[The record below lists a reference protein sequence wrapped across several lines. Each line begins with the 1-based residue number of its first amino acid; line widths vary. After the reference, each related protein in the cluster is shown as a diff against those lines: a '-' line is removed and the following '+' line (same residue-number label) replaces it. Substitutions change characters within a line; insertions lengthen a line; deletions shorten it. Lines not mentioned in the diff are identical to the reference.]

1 MTEREWRDRGADL
14 KLMSLLLIKRIRSV
28 ILGTVLGAAICG
40 GIYFLCHVVYAPA
53 REYEAVSKLYLT
65 FAADDDGDA
74 YQYYNGYTWND
85 LMGTEPILDYAME
98 QLTDVSDLT
107 REDVREAVT
116 ADILSDIRVL
126 TVTVRTKDQAL
137 TDRIIRAEEASLLHF
152 AETMVEFDKIE
163 VIDHGVSA
171 LVVVESQTKRAVLLG
186 AALGLF
192 LTLFGMWI
200 YMILDDA
207 VYVPAQVEERL
218 GCPVLGVEL
227 QRDKEWRRQELEANV
242 SYKAGKNPV
251 YLDMSVTDA
260 EVLTDYDAL
269 RSSSGVILRI
279 PYGQK
284 IGTLIGSRI
293 RDLKIQECPLAGA
306 VITGGDDRLYHAY
319 YAGRRKGKI

>member
-14 KLMSLLLIKRIRSV
+14 KLMSLLLIKRIRIV

-98 QLTDVSDLT
+98 QLTDVSGLARD
-107 REDVREAVT
+107 DVRKAVT

-126 TVTVRTKDQAL
+126 TVTVRTHDQAL
-137 TDRIIRAEEASLLHF
+137 TERIIRAEEASLLHF

-207 VYVPAQVEERL
+207 IYVPSQFEERF
-218 GCPVLGVEL
+218 GCPALGVQL
-227 QRDKEWRRQELEANV
+227 RRDKEWRRQELEANV
-242 SYKAGKNPV
+242 SYRAGKNPV
-251 YLDMSVTDA
+251 YLDVNPTEA

-269 RSSSGVILRI
+269 RNSSGVILRI
-279 PYGQK
+279 PYGK
-284 IGTLIGSRI
+284 KVGVLTENLI
-293 RDLKIQECPLAGA
+293 RDLKIQECKLAGA
-306 VITGGDDRLYHAY
+306 VITDCDDRLYHVY
-319 YAGRRKGKI
+319 YAGRRKK

>member
-14 KLMSLLLIKRIRSV
+14 KLLLLLLIRRIWIV
-28 ILGTVLGAAICG
+28 VLGTALGAIVCG

-65 FAADDDGDA
+65 FAAEDDGDA

-107 REDVREAVT
+107 EEDVKKAVT

-126 TVTVRTKDQAL
+126 TVTVRTHDQAL
-137 TDRIIRAEEASLLHF
+137 TERIIRAEEAALLHF

-163 VIDHGVSA
+163 VIDHGVST

-186 AALGLF
+186 AALGFF
-192 LTLFGMWI
+192 LTLFGMWL

-207 VYVPAQVEERL
+207 VYVPAQLEERF
-218 GCPVLGVEL
+218 GYPVLGVEL
-227 QRDKEWRRQELEANV
+227 RRDREWRRQELERNV
-242 SYKAGKNPV
+242 SYRAGENPA
-251 YLDMSVTDA
+251 YLDMRRTDSDT
-260 EVLTDYDAL
+260 LPDYEAL
-269 RSSSGVILRI
+269 RGSTGVILQI
-279 PYGQK
+279 PYGQR
-284 IGTLIGSRI
+284 IGTLVESRI
-293 RDLKIQECPLAGA
+293 RDLAIQECKLAGFMI
-306 VITGGDDRLYHAY
+306 VDGDDRLYHAY
-319 YAGRRKGKI
+319 YACGRKG

>member
-14 KLMSLLLIKRIRSV
+14 KLMSLLLIKRIRIV

-98 QLTDVSDLT
+98 QLTDVSGLARD
-107 REDVREAVT
+107 DVRKAVT

-126 TVTVRTKDQAL
+126 TVTVCTHDQAL
-137 TDRIIRAEEASLLHF
+137 TERIIRAEEASLLHF

-186 AALGLF
+186 GALGLF
-192 LTLFGMWI
+192 LTLLGMWI

-207 VYVPAQVEERL
+207 IYVPSQFEERF
-218 GCPVLGVEL
+218 GCPALGVQL
-227 QRDKEWRRQELEANV
+227 RRDKEWRRQELEANV
-242 SYKAGKNPV
+242 SYRAGKNPV
-251 YLDMSVTDA
+251 YLDVNPTEA

-269 RSSSGVILRI
+269 RNSSGVILRI
-279 PYGQK
+279 PYGK
-284 IGTLIGSRI
+284 KVGALTGNLI
-293 RDLKIQECPLAGA
+293 RDLKIQECKLAGA
-306 VITGGDDRLYHAY
+306 VITDCDDRLYHAY
-319 YAGRRKGKI
+319 YAGRRKK

>member
-14 KLMSLLLIKRIRSV
+14 KLMSLLLIKRIWIL
-28 ILGTVLGAAICG
+28 ILGIAAGAAVCG

-53 REYEAVSKLYLT
+53 REYEAVSKMYLT
-65 FAADDDGDA
+65 FAEDDDGDA

-98 QLTDVSDLT
+98 QLTDVSGIT
-107 REDVREAVT
+107 REDVKKAVT

-126 TVTVRTKDQAL
+126 TVTARTHDQAL

-171 LVVVESQTKRAVLLG
+171 LVVVESQTKRALLLG

-207 VYVPAQVEERL
+207 VYVPSQFEERF

-227 QRDKEWRRQELEANV
+227 RRDKEWRRQELETNV
-242 SYKAGKNPV
+242 SYKAGQNSV
-251 YLDMSVTDA
+251 WLDVRPADSD
-260 EVLTDYDAL
+260 VLTDYDAL
-269 RSSSGVILRI
+269 RKSSGVILRI
-279 PYGQK
+279 PYGK
-284 IGTLIGSRI
+284 KTGTITESLI
-293 RDLKIQECPLAGA
+293 RDLKIQECKLAGA
-306 VITGGDDRLYHAY
+306 VITDCDDRLYHVY
-319 YAGRRKGKI
+319 YAGGRKG

>member
-14 KLMSLLLIKRIRSV
+14 KLMSLLLIKRIWIV
-28 ILGTVLGAAICG
+28 IVGTALGAAVCG

-207 VYVPAQVEERL
+207 VYVPAQVEERF

-284 IGTLIGSRI
+284 IGTLIESRI

>member
-14 KLMSLLLIKRIRSV
+14 KLMSLLLIKRIRIV

-98 QLTDVSDLT
+98 QLTDVSGLARD
-107 REDVREAVT
+107 DVRKAVT

-126 TVTVRTKDQAL
+126 TVTARTHDQAL
-137 TDRIIRAEEASLLHF
+137 TERIIRAEEASLLHF
-152 AETMVEFDKIE
+152 AETMVEFDQIE
-163 VIDHGVSA
+163 VIDHGVSS

-207 VYVPAQVEERL
+207 VYVPAQFEERF
-218 GCPVLGVEL
+218 GFPVLGVVL
-227 QRDKEWRRQELEANV
+227 RRDKEWHRQELEANV
-242 SYKAGKNPV
+242 SYRAGKNPV
-251 YLDMSVTDA
+251 YLDVNLSEAD
-260 EVLTDYDAL
+260 VLTDYDAL
-269 RSSSGVILRI
+269 RNSSGVILRV

-284 IGTLIGSRI
+284 IGTLTESLI
-293 RDLKIQECPLAGA
+293 RDLEIQECKLAGA
-306 VITGGDDRLYHAY
+306 VITDCDDRLYHAY
-319 YAGRRKGKI
+319 YAGGRKG

>member
-14 KLMSLLLIKRIRSV
+14 KLMSLLLIKRIRIV

-98 QLTDVSDLT
+98 QLTDVSGLARD
-107 REDVREAVT
+107 DVRKAVT

-126 TVTVRTKDQAL
+126 TVTVRTHDQVL
-137 TDRIIRAEEASLLHF
+137 TERIIRAEEASLLHF
-152 AETMVEFDKIE
+152 AETMVEFDQIE
-163 VIDHGVSA
+163 VIDHGVSS

-207 VYVPAQVEERL
+207 VYVPSQFEERF
-218 GCPVLGVEL
+218 GFPVLGMEL
-227 QRDKEWRRQELEANV
+227 RRDKEWRRQELEANV
-242 SYKAGKNPV
+242 SYRAGKNPV
-251 YLDMSVTDA
+251 YLDVNLSEAD
-260 EVLTDYDAL
+260 VLTDYDAL
-269 RSSSGVILRI
+269 RNSSGVILRV

-284 IGTLIGSRI
+284 IGTLTESLI
-293 RDLKIQECPLAGA
+293 RDLEIQECKLAGA
-306 VITGGDDRLYHAY
+306 VITDCDDRLYHAY
-319 YAGRRKGKI
+319 YAGGRKG

>member
-14 KLMSLLLIKRIRSV
+14 KLMSLLLIKRIWIV
-28 ILGTVLGAAICG
+28 ILGTALGAAVCG

-65 FAADDDGDA
+65 FAAEDDGDA

-85 LMGTEPILDYAME
+85 LMGTEPILDYAMG
-98 QLTDVSDLT
+98 QLTDVSELT
-107 REDVREAVT
+107 REDVKKAVT

-126 TVTVRTKDQAL
+126 TVTARTHDRAL
-137 TDRIIRAEEASLLHF
+137 TERIIRAEEAALLHF
-152 AETMVEFDKIE
+152 AETMVEFDQIE
-163 VIDHGVSA
+163 VIDHGVSS

-207 VYVPAQVEERL
+207 VYVPAQVEERF

-227 QRDKEWRRQELEANV
+227 RRDKEWRRQELEANV
-242 SYKAGKNPV
+242 SYRAGKNPV
-251 YLDMSVTDA
+251 WMDVSLTDTD
-260 EVLTDYDAL
+260 VLTDYDAL
-269 RSSSGVILRI
+269 RNSSGVILRI
-279 PYGQK
+279 PYGK
-284 IGTLIGSRI
+284 KTGMLTESLI
-293 RDLKIQECPLAGA
+293 RDLEIQECKLAGA
-306 VITGGDDRLYHAY
+306 VITDCDDRLYHAY
-319 YAGRRKGKI
+319 YAGRRKG